1 MWIISEK
8 NLNTHMTKLKVGE
21 KCFFLNGKKLIAEC
35 EIVEINLNGNPATN
49 EQERVHDIKPVFH
62 DMSQLSA

>member
-1 MWIISEK
+1 
-8 NLNTHMTKLKVGE
+8 MTKLKVGE